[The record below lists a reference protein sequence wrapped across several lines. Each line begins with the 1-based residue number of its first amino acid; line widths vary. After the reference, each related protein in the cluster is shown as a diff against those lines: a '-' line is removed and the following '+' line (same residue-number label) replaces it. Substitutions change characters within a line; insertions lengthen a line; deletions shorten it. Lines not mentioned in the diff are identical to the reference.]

1 MKLLSPEELEQLL
14 PAATHAFPGPVPT
27 QTVSSDEFLPRPQTE
42 RQRAV
47 EARVKE
53 LGDRLAAKQGM
64 SRRRFFQTAAGM
76 AAAYLAMNEVY
87 GPLFAVS
94 AAEAATPE
102 LAQARAD
109 ELKDQFIMDV
119 HTHHL
124 HEPLPEDIF
133 KIFLGLRE
141 MTRKAGW
148 NPALPNRPGT
158 PADLLYDNYIKEM
171 FLDSDTKV
179 SLISS
184 APADDANNYFLT
196 NKQMLE
202 TRDRTNAAA
211 GSRRMLAH
219 FMITPGQPGLLD
231 AMDEAIASGKPD
243 SWKGYTI
250 GDPLIT
256 LREHRIS
263 KMPWRMDDEKVAYP
277 VYEKIAKSGVPIVC
291 VHKGL
296 FPPFA
301 EKAFP
306 DLRRHADVS
315 DVGKAAKDWPQL
327 TFVIYHSGYRYAAG
341 GKPEDGLA
349 AFNKTGRIEWVS
361 DLADIPHKFGVSN
374 VYADMGQSFAE
385 MIVAEPRLAAA
396 YLGILIK
403 GMGTGRVVWGTD
415 ALWTGS
421 PQWQIE
427 GLRRLEIPADMQKKH
442 GFAPLGPANG
452 AVKTAIFGDNSAR
465 LYGFNKHA
473 WLEQPDRLAQVKGA
487 YRSRGAEPTNLRY
500 GYIRKPG

>member
-1 MKLLSPEELEQLL
+1 MKLLSPEELAQLL
-14 PAATHAFPGPVPT
+14 PAATHAFAGPVPT
-27 QTVSSDEFLPRPQTE
+27 QTVSSDEFMPRAQTE
-42 RQRAV
+42 KQREV
-47 EARVKE
+47 EVRIKD
-53 LGDRLAAKQGM
+53 LGDRLAKRQGV
-64 SRRRFFQTAAGM
+64 SRRRFFQSAAGM
-76 AAAYLAMNEVY
+76 AAAYLVMNEVY

-94 AAEAATPE
+94 AAEAAEPE
-102 LAQARAD
+102 MAQARAD
-109 ELKDQFIMDV
+109 ALKDQFIMDV

-133 KIFLGLRE
+133 KIFLGLRQH
-141 MTRKAGW
+141 TREAGW

-158 PADLLYDNYIKEM
+158 HADLLYDNYIKEM

-184 APADDANNYFLT
+184 APADDANNYFLS
-196 NKQMLE
+196 NEQMVE
-202 TRDRTNAAA
+202 TRDRTNKAA

-231 AMDEAIASGKPD
+231 AMDKAIATNKPD

-306 DLRRHADVS
+306 DLRKHADVS
-315 DVGKAAKDWPQL
+315 DVGKAAKDWPQI

-341 GKPEDGLA
+341 GSPDDALA
-349 AFNKTGRIEWVS
+349 QFNRTGRIDWVS
-361 DLADIPHKFGVSN
+361 DLAEIPHKYNVSN

-385 MIVAEPRLAAA
+385 MIVAQPRLAAA
-396 YLGILIK
+396 YLGILVK
-403 GMGTGRVVWGTD
+403 GMGSGRVVWGTD

-427 GLRRLEIPADMQKKH
+427 GLRRLEIPADMQKKF
-442 GFAPLGPANG
+442 GFAPLGPAAG
-452 AVKTAIFGDNSAR
+452 SVKTAIFGDNSAR
-465 LYGFNKHA
+465 IYGFNKHVELA
-473 WLEQPDRLAQVKGA
+473 RPDRLAQVKDE
-487 YRSRGAEPTNLRY
+487 YRRRGPEPTNLRY
-500 GYIRKPG
+500 GYIRRPA

>member
-14 PAATHAFPGPVPT
+14 PAATHAFPGPIPT
-27 QTVSSDEFLPRPQTE
+27 QTVSSDEFLPRAQTE

-47 EARVKE
+47 EAKIKE
-53 LGDRLAAKQGM
+53 LGDRLAARQGM
-64 SRRRFFQTAAGM
+64 SRRRFFQTASGM
-76 AAAYLAMNEVY
+76 AAAYLVMNEVY

-94 AAEAATPE
+94 EAEAATPE

-141 MTRKAGW
+141 FTRKAGW

-158 PADLLYDNYIKEM
+158 HADLLYDNYIKEM

-196 NKQMLE
+196 NQQMIE

-231 AMDEAIASGKPD
+231 ARDQATAANKPD

-256 LREHRIS
+256 LREHHIS

-306 DLRRHADVS
+306 GLRRHADVS

-327 TFVIYHSGYRYAAG
+327 TFVIYHSGYRYAGG

-361 DLADIPHKFGVSN
+361 DLAEIPRKYGVSN

-403 GMGTGRVVWGTD
+403 GMGSGRVVWGTD

-427 GLRRLEIPADMQKKH
+427 GLRRLEIPEDMQKKH
-442 GFAPLGPANG
+442 GFTPLGPATG
-452 AVKTAIFGDNSAR
+452 SVKTAIFGDNSAR

-473 WLEQPDRLAQVKGA
+473 ALERPDRLAQVREA
-487 YRSRGAEPTNLRY
+487 YRRRGPEPTNLRY
-500 GYIRKPG
+500 GYIRKPA